1 MNLLDIL
8 YPKHCALCDR
18 AVTSREYPVCIS
30 CRKELKP
37 IIGPRCMN
45 CSKPIE
51 NETEELCLDCRRHH
65 FSYDS
70 GFAVF
75 LYSGKMKDSVLRF
88 KYQGRQEYAQF
99 YGQMMNLFAS
109 DYIKRWKPDVLMPV
123 PIHREKLVKR
133 GYNQAQVL
141 AETLGGMWGIP
152 VDAKSLKRK
161 RRTRAQKELNPQE
174 RKKNLREAFTLNKK
188 VKYDTVVLV
197 DDIYTTGS
205 TVDVLAGLLKEN
217 GVKKVYFLTVCIG
230 KGL

>member
-1 MNLLDIL
+1 
-8 YPKHCALCDR
+8 
-18 AVTSREYPVCIS
+18 
-30 CRKELKP
+30 
-37 IIGPRCMN
+37 
-45 CSKPIE
+45 
-51 NETEELCLDCRRHH
+51 
-65 FSYDS
+65 
-70 GFAVF
+70 
-75 LYSGKMKDSVLRF
+75 
-88 KYQGRQEYAQF
+88 
-99 YGQMMNLFAS
+99 MMNLFAS
-109 DYIKRWKPDVLMPV
+109 DYINRWKPDVLMPV

-217 GVKKVYFLTVCIG
+217 GAKKVYFLTVCIG